1 MIRGEYWIVD
11 SDVWYADGTYGDTD
25 HRTHALQYI
34 RYVILMELGWNG
46 ESDSLCDGSV
56 FREELIKT
64 IGCYSMPDVLERL
77 QADCAHPE
85 QAIRLLS
92 AAFEYSEPREAV
104 MRELGWK
111 WVKNG
116 WVGTQYLTGDDFSQ
130 IAKGIDRIL
139 DEEDNE
145 EMMKEEIEIRIASTG
160 GSQYINIDDL
170 LNHRFPT
177 GNTTPA
183 ALYAPEPGFGV
194 AQAMDRNQLH
204 LCYAGLGD

>member
-1 MIRGEYWIVD
+1 
-11 SDVWYADGTYGDTD
+11 
-25 HRTHALQYI
+25 
-34 RYVILMELGWNG
+34 
-46 ESDSLCDGSV
+46 
-56 FREELIKT
+56 
-64 IGCYSMPDVLERL
+64 MPDVLERL

-116 WVGTQYLTGDDFSQ
+116 WVGTQYLTGNDFSQ

-145 EMMKEEIEIRIASTG
+145 EMLKEEIEIRIASTER
-160 GSQYINIDDL
+160 SQYINIDDL
-170 LNHRFPT
+170 LSHRFPA

>member
-64 IGCYSMPDVLERL
+64 IGCCSMPDVLERL

-85 QAIRLLS
+85 QAILLLS

-104 MRELGWK
+104 MRELGIM
-111 WVKNG
+111 
-116 WVGTQYLTGDDFSQ
+116 DSSP
-130 IAKGIDRIL
+130 
-139 DEEDNE
+139 
-145 EMMKEEIEIRIASTG
+145 EEIAVFASGRCRDGTHAENL
-160 GSQYINIDDL
+160 SVVL
-170 LNHRFPT
+170 LSPYYEDKSA
-177 GNTTPA
+177 PMSKWMA
-183 ALYAPEPGFGV
+183 ELICKEKKALLALLQVRP
-194 AQAMDRNQLH
+194 
-204 LCYAGLGD
+204 